1 MTALFEAAEDCHNGR
16 DATDATP
23 KKLRGEVARGLL
35 VYPGQCQSLTIQ
47 GFIMHS
53 KRRALAILAGLLII
67 ATLPSQAA
75 PARFYKWQG
84 DDRIVCAQT
93 SPGPG
98 WTRMN
103 GSYIKAD
110 CSI

>member
-1 MTALFEAAEDCHNGR
+1 
-16 DATDATP
+16 
-23 KKLRGEVARGLL
+23 
-35 VYPGQCQSLTIQ
+35 
-47 GFIMHS
+47 MHLQHFT
-53 KRRALAILAGLLII
+53 RAMLAGLIL
-67 ATLPSQAA
+67 ASALPSQAA
-75 PARFYKWQG
+75 PARYHKWQG

-103 GSYIKAD
+103 GSFIKSD